1 MNLRQ
6 GLEQISADSQPE
18 PESSAPAVATAGQ
31 HMRRTKSKLGL
42 DTLASV
48 ESMNCPIIDYSQLEI
63 KRKIGEGSVGQVSK
77 ANMISSNSNS
87 ISNSNSHNNYIYN
100 NDDDIVHDNDNRYH
114 NCNNKRKKQQ
124 Q

>member
-1 MNLRQ
+1 MPRSQSHANLRQ

-18 PESSAPAVATAGQ
+18 PDSSAPAVATAGQ

-63 KRKIGEGSVGQVSK
+63 KRKIGDGSIGQVSSTT
-77 ANMISSNSNS
+77 MINSSEN
-87 ISNSNSHNNYIYN
+87 HNVNYSYNYN
-100 NDDDIVHDNDNRYH
+100 NE
-114 NCNNKRKKQQ
+114 KK
-124 Q
+124 